1 MNINADISSLKGVG
15 PKMAEKL
22 NKCGIFSIMDLLLYF
37 PKSYDN
43 ISSCP
48 SILET
53 QDGNKI
59 VLNCMPV
66 RLEREFRS
74 KSGKTVTKMLFSDG
88 KNNFYAMWFNQP
100 YIKNKFNYNN
110 WYKLMGKVKKTSK
123 EVTMNNPVILNGDTN
138 SNNKIVPKYALSG
151 TLKNSFFIRI
161 ILELLNQIKVSENM
175 PKWIVEKYNFYE
187 LDEALRGIHSPKDSV
202 ELMESKRRLKFQEL
216 FTYSLKILMLK
227 EYVKA
232 NNKGFAFKM
241 SPELKDLK
249 EKLPFKLTDAQN
261 RVIREVLID
270 EKRPNSMNRL
280 VQGDVGSGKT
290 VVALIA
296 LFNII
301 KNGYQ
306 GVLMAPTEIL
316 ANQHFKEA
324 NKLFNK
330 FSVRIEILTGSVKA
344 KKKNEIKEKLKL
356 GEIDLIIGTHALIED
371 DVEFKNLGMI
381 VTDELHRFGVMQR
394 NRLFNKGNNVDV
406 LVMTAT
412 PIPRTLSLYLYG
424 DLDVSIIDELP
435 PGRKKIETYYIKSSE
450 KSRVYNF
457 ALKQIEEGR
466 QIYVVCPLVEENDEL
481 KLTSVEKLYDELKS
495 TYFKDVA
502 VEMLHGKMPPKD
514 KEGIM
519 NEFKAGN
526 IKVLVSTTVIEVGV
540 NVPNASV
547 MIVEN
552 AERFGLAQLHQ
563 LRGRV
568 GRGEYSS
575 YCILITELKSKVVE
589 KRMKI
594 MSESTD
600 GFYISEQ
607 DLKLRG
613 SGEVFGIRQSGDNEL
628 IISDVIDDINILK
641 LANEEAK
648 KLMLS
653 KNDEDIKVKKYI
665 TQKLKNTSRYI
676 CFN

>member
-1 MNINADISSLKGVG
+1 MNINADISNLKGIG

-53 QDGNKI
+53 KDGDKI
-59 VLNCMPV
+59 VLSCMPV
-66 RLEREFRS
+66 RLEKEFRS
-74 KSGKTVTKMLFSDG
+74 KSGKTVTKILFSDG
-88 KNNFYAMWFNQP
+88 KNNFYAIWFNQL

-110 WYKLMGKVKKTSK
+110 WYKIMGKVKKTSK
-123 EVTMNNPVILNGDTN
+123 EVTINNPVILNGEVN

-187 LDEALRGIHSPKDSV
+187 LDKALRGIHSPKDSA

-232 NNKGFAFKM
+232 NNKGFAFKI
-241 SPELKDLK
+241 SPELKALK
-249 EKLPFKLTDAQN
+249 EELPFKLTDAQN

-296 LFNII
+296 LFNVI

-306 GVLMAPTEIL
+306 GALMAPTEIL

-324 NKLFNK
+324 NKLLKNFA
-330 FSVRIEILTGSVKA
+330 VRIEILTGSVTT

-371 DVEFKNLGMI
+371 NVEFKNLGMI

-466 QIYVVCPLVEENDEL
+466 QIYIVCPLVEENDEL
-481 KLTSVEKLYDELKS
+481 KLTSVEKLYEELKN
-495 TYFKDVA
+495 TYFRDV
-502 VEMLHGKMPPKD
+502 EIGMLHGKMAPKD
-514 KEGIM
+514 KESIM
-519 NEFKAGN
+519 NEFKEGN

-547 MIVEN
+547 MIIEN

-575 YCILITELKSKVVE
+575 YCILITELKSKIVE

-628 IISDVIDDINILK
+628 IISDVIDDIGILK

-648 KLMLS
+648 KLILS
-653 KNDEDIKVKKYI
+653 KNEDDIRVKKYI
-665 TQKLKNTSRYI
+665 AQKLKSTSRYI